1 MNKSTGSYKMR
12 NNKINLGSI
21 IALPVIAVNKLRATW
36 HRTKFKNKNNKI
48 WPNKKE
54 KKQKKKPNLFSIPQ
68 RPVSN
73 QTHSEGENETQ
84 NPDQRNK
91 NLRLR
96 KTQRDAA
103 NGGWEVGRSHH
114 PLLFLQTKKSVIRHF
129 LFLGFLPHRYWRF

>member
-48 WPNKKE
+48 WSNKKA
-54 KKQKKKPNLFSIPQ
+54 KKKKNTNLFRIPQ

-103 NGGWEVGRSHH
+103 NGGWEVGRSHN
-114 PLLFLQTKKSVIRHF
+114 PLLFLKKKVSYGTSYSWDFF
-129 LFLGFLPHRYWRF
+129 LTGIEDFKP